1 MPWPGMLTEPRVT
14 RVQSLR
20 EGSAALGRLPR
31 EVQKQVEGHRRAGG
45 VQHLIDLLRQ
55 IQVPAGQGV
64 PKPQVQE
71 GV

>member
-1 MPWPGMLTEPRVT
+1 VHFGFNCSQPRVT
-14 RVQSLR
+14 CAQSLR

-55 IQVPAGQGV
+55 IQVCCYCRIWTAG
-64 PKPQVQE
+64 
-71 GV
+71 